1 MIALTLDSSA
11 KVSIRLTDNREN
23 TWLIDIWKR
32 ISYKLLRIAREP
44 DYTGQDGSATQ

>member
-1 MIALTLDSSA
+1 MIALTLDFSA
-11 KVSIRLTDNREN
+11 KVSIRLTDNQEN

-32 ISYKLLRIAREP
+32 IFYKFLRIAREP